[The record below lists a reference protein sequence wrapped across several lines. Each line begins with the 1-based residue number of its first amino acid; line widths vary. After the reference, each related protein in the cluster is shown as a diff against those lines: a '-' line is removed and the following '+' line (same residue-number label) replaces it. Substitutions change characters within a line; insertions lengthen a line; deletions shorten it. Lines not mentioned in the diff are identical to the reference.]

1 MARFFATSRHCMRM
15 MPELTSELLVS
26 GVVAIT
32 VPFLLNAFAKS
43 NQTTSLATTFHKH
56 EGEKHRAYEECVWEV

>member
-1 MARFFATSRHCMRM
+1 MKN
-15 MPELTSELLVS
+15 
-26 GVVAIT
+26 VAGKNWENI